1 MSRIGKLPV
10 HIPDGVE
17 VKVENNLVSA
27 KGPMGSESV
36 QIREEIEVK
45 IDGKEIVLTRK
56 NDDRKSRS
64 LHGLSR
70 TLVQNVVAGVK
81 EGFTKKLEIQGV
93 GYRAQMQGT
102 AINLQLGYSHPIVI
116 EPPQGIKIAV
126 EANTKITVTGSNKQ
140 MVGDVAAQIRSKRPP
155 EVYKGKGIRYEG
167 EFVRRKAG
175 KAGKK

>member
-10 HIPDGVE
+10 VIPDGVD
-17 VKVENNLVSA
+17 VKVENNLVTA
-27 KGPMGSESV
+27 KGPMGTESV
-36 QIREEIEVK
+36 QIREEIEIK
-45 IDGKEIVLTRK
+45 IEGKEIILTRK

-70 TLVQNVVAGVK
+70 TLVQNVVTGVK

-93 GYRAQMQGT
+93 GYRAQMQGN
-102 AINLQLGYSHPIVI
+102 AINLQLGYSHPVIV
-116 EPPQGIKIAV
+116 EPPEGIKIAV
-126 EANTKITVTGSNKQ
+126 EANTKIAVTGSNKQ

-155 EVYKGKGIRYEG
+155 EVYKGKGVRYEG
-167 EFVRRKAG
+167 EYVRRKAG

>member
-10 HIPDGVE
+10 HIPDGVD

-70 TLVQNVVAGVK
+70 TLVQNVVTGVK

>member
-10 HIPDGVE
+10 VIPDGVD
-17 VKVENNLVSA
+17 VKVENNLVTA
-27 KGPMGSESV
+27 KGPMGTESV
-36 QIREEIEVK
+36 QIRDEIEVK
-45 IDGKEIVLTRK
+45 VEGKEIIVTRK

-70 TLVQNVVAGVK
+70 TLVQNVVTGVK
-81 EGFTKKLEIQGV
+81 DGFTKKLEIQGV
-93 GYRAQMQGT
+93 GYRAQMQGN
-102 AINLQLGYSHPIVI
+102 AINLQLGYSHPVVI
-116 EPPQGIKIAV
+116 EPPEGIKITV

-155 EVYKGKGIRYEG
+155 EVYKGKGVRYEG
-167 EFVRRKAG
+167 EYVRRKAG

>member
-70 TLVQNVVAGVK
+70 TLVQNVVTGVK

-102 AINLQLGYSHPIVI
+102 AINLQLGYSQPIVI